1 MYNFKILTEVDSHQW
16 NNQLQRTNYST
27 FFQTV
32 EYLNAEKNSEYFPVF
47 ILIEDEKQNVVGQ
60 LGLHII
66 KSAVLY
72 SSSLFQRLLK
82 IMPNLT
88 KRGIWVYG
96 PIIHSTDKKQR
107 EEILQ
112 TIINAIN
119 LVLKK
124 YDLVFVEGFS
134 PPNDLLI
141 DEEYKAVFKK
151 NGYVIQDFVTYIT
164 DLDAGI
170 DEIWK
175 NVSKKARGDVNR
187 ARRREIVSK
196 EAQTKDDL
204 KKYLLLHQ
212 EWAKTKGLIVSEPF
226 RELEKIWNNHQVGR
240 EKVFLAYKNDELISG
255 LRIAIFNGIV
265 YTHFVVSSYS
275 EHTNLGGTL
284 LTWSAI
290 EWAQKTGLKHYDF
303 SGGPKEESE
312 STSEEKN
319 SLLFYKRKWG
329 GKEIPHY
336 NFTKSNKKITY
347 SIYLLLFKI
356 VRMYH
361 DFRMKLYKVP
371 EQKSEDN
378 Q

>member
-16 NNQLQRTNYST
+16 NKQLQTTNYST

-47 ILIEDEKQNVVGQ
+47 ILIEDDKQNVVGQ

-66 KSAVLY
+66 KSTVLY

-119 LVLKK
+119 LILKK

-134 PPNDLLI
+134 PPNDQLI
-141 DEEYKAVFKK
+141 DDEYKAVFKK
-151 NGYVIQDFVTYIT
+151 SGYVIQNFVTYIT
-164 DLDAGI
+164 DLDVGI

-290 EWAQKTGLKHYDF
+290 EWAQKTGLKYYDF
-303 SGGPKEESE
+303 SGGPKKESE
-312 STSEEKN
+312 SASEEKN

-329 GKEIPHY
+329 GKEFPHY

-371 EQKSEDN
+371 EQKSEDD

>member
-1 MYNFKILTEVDSHQW
+1 MYNFKILTEVDFEQW
-16 NNQLQRTNYST
+16 NAQLQKSNYST
-27 FFQTV
+27 FFQTA
-32 EYLNAEKNSEYFPVF
+32 EYLYTEKNSEYFPIF
-47 ILIEDEKQNVVGQ
+47 ILIEDKNQNVVGQ
-60 LGLHII
+60 LGMHII
-66 KSAVLY
+66 KSTVLY
-72 SSSLFQRLLK
+72 SSTSFQKLLK
-82 IMPNLT
+82 IMPSLT

-112 TIINAIN
+112 TIITAISSI
-119 LVLKK
+119 LKK
-124 YDLVFVEGFS
+124 YDLVFVEGYS

-141 DEEYKAVFKK
+141 DEEYKAIFKK
-151 NGYVIQDFVTYIT
+151 NEYVIKDFVTYVT
-164 DLDAGI
+164 DLGRNM

-175 NVSKKARGDVNR
+175 DVSKKARGDVSR

-196 EAQTKDDL
+196 EAETKDDL

-212 EWAKTKGLIVSEPF
+212 EWAKTKGLVVSEPLK
-226 RELEKIWNNHQVGR
+226 ELEKIWNNHQVGR
-240 EKVFLAYKNDELISG
+240 EKIFLAYKNNELISG

-284 LTWSAI
+284 LTWNAI
-290 EWAQKTGLKHYDF
+290 EWAQKTGLRYYDF
-303 SGGPKEESE
+303 SGGPKESG
-312 STSEEKN
+312 SDSEEKN

-329 GKEIPHY
+329 GKEISHY

-361 DFRMKLYKVP
+361 DFKMREYKASV
-371 EQKSEDN
+371 QKIEDD